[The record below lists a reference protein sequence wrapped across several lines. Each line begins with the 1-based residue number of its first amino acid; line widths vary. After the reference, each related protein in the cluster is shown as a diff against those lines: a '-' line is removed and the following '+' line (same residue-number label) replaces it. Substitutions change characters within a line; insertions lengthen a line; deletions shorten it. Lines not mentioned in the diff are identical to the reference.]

1 LSKEKEKMPT
11 VKDVIVRKPNEEEIQ
26 TFETWP
32 IWKCEASTFDWA
44 YTEKE
49 TCYLIEGKVTVT
61 DSKDSVNFG
70 PGDVVVFPEDLECT
84 WNVHEAVTKHYN
96 FG

>member
-1 LSKEKEKMPT
+1 MPT
-11 VKDVIVRKPNEEEIQ
+11 VKDVIVRKPSDAEA
-26 TFETWP
+26 ETCKAWP
-32 IWKCEASTFDWA
+32 IWKCQTSAFDWE

-49 TCYLIEGKVTVT
+49 TCLLIEGKVTVT
-61 DSKDSVNFG
+61 DKDGKDSVTFG
-70 PGDVVVFPEDLECT
+70 PGDFVIFPQDLECT